1 MKTSSL
7 IIAAILLLSSCSP
20 QKTTNEG
27 SPQTKEDVINKILES
42 SGGRKAWQNSRYLN
56 FSFAPQKEGKTVSSR
71 SHLWDRYTGDY
82 RFEAKTPTNENLL
95 VLFNVNTQ
103 KGTSYLDG
111 KILPDSLNTK
121 EIKRAYGNFIN
132 DSYWLFLPFKLE
144 DEGVNVTLKDPEVI
158 EGSKLDVL
166 HLSFGK
172 VGLTPGDQYW
182 LYVDSAS
189 GQIKRWRFLLQG
201 KQEGT
206 FNWTDYKDL
215 GGGLK
220 LATFKQ
226 NINQTGGGIK
236 FPIAS
241 VLTSVDREKFTK
253 E

>member
-1 MKTSSL
+1 MRAACL
-7 IIAAILLLSSCSP
+7 FIATILLLSSCST
-20 QKTTNEG
+20 QQTKNVG
-27 SPQTKEDVINKILES
+27 SARTKEDVINKIWQS
-42 SGGRKAWQNSRYLN
+42 AGGRKTWQNSRYLS
-56 FSFAPQKEGKTVSSR
+56 FAFAPQRDGKTVSSR

-82 RFEAKTPTNENLL
+82 RFEAKTPTNQNLV
-95 VLFNVNTQ
+95 VLFNVNSQ

-111 KILPDSLNTK
+111 KILPDSLNSK

-132 DSYWLFLPFKLE
+132 DSYWLLVPLKLE
-144 DEGVNVTLKDPEVI
+144 DEGVDVTLKDPEVI
-158 EGSKLDVL
+158 DGKKMDVL

-182 LYVDSAS
+182 LFVDSVS

-220 LATFKQ
+220 LSTYKQ
-226 NINQTGGGIK
+226 NVNQNGGIK
-236 FPIAS
+236 FPVAS
-241 VLTSVDREKFTK
+241 VLTNVERERFTK